1 MFRHARPLHALCLSA
16 SGGPARFLSSYPSDL
31 RPLRARSG
39 RPRHIHVAPRG
50 VAASSSEARATHPEG
65 AAKFPV
71 PARTRAERKAAA
83 DDEAERPPRDDEAGF
98 LRSGLARTTAKRRSR
113 ERSATGHATSDSTP
127 DLRRARRD
135 ED

>member
-71 PARTRAERKAAA
+71 PA
-83 DDEAERPPRDDEAGF
+83 
-98 LRSGLARTTAKRRSR
+98 
-113 ERSATGHATSDSTP
+113 TGHATSDSTP